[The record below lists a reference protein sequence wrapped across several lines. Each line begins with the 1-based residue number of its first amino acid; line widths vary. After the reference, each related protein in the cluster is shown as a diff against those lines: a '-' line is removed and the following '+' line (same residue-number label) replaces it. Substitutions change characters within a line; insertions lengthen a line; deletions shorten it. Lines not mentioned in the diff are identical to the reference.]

1 MQNCP
6 GDGCFRANSRH
17 WMRWIYEYTPLTK
30 QTVLGVLFVLALI
43 VAIGISLIFLLAL
56 AAFTADEE
64 MNHRERRN
72 ERDLDMRRRWP

>member
-1 MQNCP
+1 MSTRPNKTN
-6 GDGCFRANSRH
+6 GAWSAFRLG
-17 WMRWIYEYTPLTK
+17 LT
-30 QTVLGVLFVLALI
+30 VI

-64 MNHRERRN
+64 INHRERRN

>member
-1 MQNCP
+1 
-6 GDGCFRANSRH
+6 
-17 WMRWIYEYTPLTK
+17 
-30 QTVLGVLFVLALI
+30 VLGVLFVLALI

>member
-1 MQNCP
+1 MITGTSGRSAFALGKSSRPLIP
-6 GDGCFRANSRH
+6 G
-17 WMRWIYEYTPLTK
+17 MLM
-30 QTVLGVLFVLALI
+30 LALI

-64 MNHRERRN
+64 INHRERRN

>member
-1 MQNCP
+1 
-6 GDGCFRANSRH
+6 
-17 WMRWIYEYTPLTK
+17 MRWIYEYTPRLGSTLVYPK
-30 QTVLGVLFVLALI
+30 QTVLGVRFVLALI